1 MGKSLVSCFFDSQ
14 YKSVNVEEPT
24 AIPGLKDMCRIIQLM
39 ATQNRMGAEMPPSL
53 TPEVEEILYWT
64 VSVRP

>member
-1 MGKSLVSCFFDSQ
+1 
-14 YKSVNVEEPT
+14 VNVEEPT